1 MITKRCI
8 LPLVLTGKLTG
19 YKPAMAKSPPFSG
32 FLSRFC
38 EVTYQH
44 VQLEAWMGNYP
55 ATWTL
60 LQKYKTAPKLVTSM
74 GCLDGL
80 GRPRVDE
87 LMAWVGVYDVYL
99 M

>member
-1 MITKRCI
+1 MIKRCI
-8 LPLVLTGKLTG
+8 FPLVLTGEPTG

-32 FLSRFC
+32 LLSRC

-80 GRPRVDE
+80 GRARRVDE
-87 LMAWVGVYDVYL
+87 PTTWVDV
-99 M
+99 